1 MYSIYSVGANE
12 ETRVHRRD
20 DLTALYMRVKNHTL
34 FFLLNLDLQWRREE
48 SGAVEI
54 AGRRRFSCFQLQ
66 KVWWLHMLSLFK
78 R

>member
-1 MYSIYSVGANE
+1 
-12 ETRVHRRD
+12 
-20 DLTALYMRVKNHTL
+20 MRVKNHIL

-54 AGRRRFSCFQLQ
+54 ASRRRFSCFQLQ
-66 KVWWLHMLSLFK
+66 KVWRLHLSSLFK